1 MTSTKTDK
9 VVSVHAVDDV
19 PEMQIHLHPEYE
31 QNAAALAHKMNQV
44 SEAAEM
50 PYVQD
55 SFPKSKTGQ
64 YFSPDQGA
72 VAVTN
77 ACIKLFGQAPV
88 AIPMGR
94 NMPYE
99 RPVDVQ
105 RFIWRGLDGEVIREN
120 DFTNPRVW
128 TTKRLQ
134 EYLKAYVPS
143 YEFPA
148 FSVDVTH
155 DYRPEFAAAVR
166 ATLTIIGT
174 ETKTIQYPFMM
185 LQYPGNDD
193 IEVLAMAADAQ
204 EHGLDHAGE
213 VFHLAI
219 KAKKRQRKEVDALYE
234 AVISELENANLF
246 KGRCFEFGKG
256 GKTSYL
262 SPYEGMDPKNL
273 VLAKRVEMN
282 VERQILDPIRHW
294 EKAEALNSGLLG
306 TKVLLSGK
314 PGVGKSE
321 IMKKIQQAAVQNGWT
336 AASLA
341 AGATDEDRNA
351 FFQFIST
358 LGRVVII
365 REDIETDEPD
375 REQGTAKQY
384 AEARSKQLAIS
395 DGIMNKGR
403 QWIVVASTNNEE
415 DLSPASIRSGRID
428 VYIRIERPDRE
439 AFKRLITMQAGDLLP
454 EDVDLDALWGPTD
467 EKPEIEVRQVA
478 VEGLAGIAAPF
489 LTNGLVETI
498 QRYSL
503 AYEPGER
510 VTQDDMYWILD
521 SISNHADLYDRL
533 EAKEKSFRKVP
544 LEEALVDT
552 VQKAVNTSD
561 VRSDIREL
569 ASK

>member
-1 MTSTKTDK
+1 MSDNDTKKT
-9 VVSVHAVDDV
+9 VNIHPSDDV
-19 PEMQIHLHPEYE
+19 AEMQIHLHPDYE
-31 QNAAALAHKMNQV
+31 QNLAPLAHKMNQA

-72 VAVTN
+72 VAMRN
-77 ACIKLFGQAPV
+77 ACLKLFGQEPV
-88 AIPMGR
+88 ALPMGR
-94 NMPYE
+94 DLPYY

-105 RFIWRGLDGEVIREN
+105 RNIYRGLDGTSIKETDLE
-120 DFTNPRVW
+120 NPRAW

-134 EYLKAYVPS
+134 EYLSVNVPE

-148 FSVDVTH
+148 FSVDVTK
-155 DYRPEFAAAVR
+155 DWRPEFLEAVKK
-166 ATLTIIGT
+166 TLVVTGT
-174 ETKTIQYPFMM
+174 ETMTIQYPFML

-193 IEVLAMAADAQ
+193 IQVLAMAEDA
-204 EHGLDHAGE
+204 EGVGIDHAGE

-219 KAKKRQRKEVDALYE
+219 KAKMKQRHLVDALYK

-246 KGRCFEFGKG
+246 KGRCFEYGKG

-273 VLAKRVEMN
+273 VLAKRVQKN
-282 VERQILDPIRHW
+282 VNRQIIDPIRHW
-294 EKAEALNSGLLG
+294 EKAMDLNPGLLG

-321 IMKKIQQAAVQNGWT
+321 IMKQIQQEAVQNGWT

-341 AGATDEDRNA
+341 AGATDEDRNN
-351 FFQFIST
+351 FFQFISP
-358 LGRVVII
+358 LDRVVII

-375 REQGTAKQY
+375 RETGTSKQY

-403 QWIVVASTNNEE
+403 KWIVVASTNNEE
-415 DLSPASIRSGRID
+415 ELSPASIRSGRID

-439 AFKRLITMQAGDLLP
+439 AFKKLITMQAGELLP
-454 EDVDLDALWGPTD
+454 EDVDLDSLWGPDD
-467 EKPEIEVRQVA
+467 EKPEIKIRQVA

-498 QRYSL
+498 QRYAL
-503 AYEPGER
+503 AYEPGQR

-533 EAKEKSFRKVP
+533 EAKENSFRKIP

-552 VQKAVNTSD
+552 VQKAVNSSD
-561 VRSDIREL
+561 ITTDIREL